1 MKSHV
6 FQFKARKSHFAI
18 RNKMYEHVV
27 AQGGEGWKDRLP
39 TVSSNTF
46 S

>member
-1 MKSHV
+1 MKSNV

-18 RNKMYEHVV
+18 RNEMYEHVV
-27 AQGGEGWKDRLP
+27 AQGGEGCWDRLP
-39 TVSSNTF
+39 TESSNTF